1 MNFQDYVQCANL
13 LYTGICTK
21 KKANTTATPIAKARN
36 VFGLKIMFYGKLN
49 LSKVCYVETKYR
61 IRGEEKYYSHTKLK
75 DSACSLF
82 NNIHA
87 LSLST
92 NFLH

>member
-36 VFGLKIMFYGKLN
+36 VLWQT
-49 LSKVCYVETKYR
+49 EP
-61 IRGEEKYYSHTKLK
+61 
-75 DSACSLF
+75 
-82 NNIHA
+82 
-87 LSLST
+87 
-92 NFLH
+92 